1 MVPKWCTLTSMVEI
15 GKKRINLRV
24 QPKFHAYL
32 EELAKLGI
40 HGDNPTEVA
49 KVLLTLQVERLVR
62 EGFIKLQLDQE
73 KSGDPQINGLQ
84 S

>member
-1 MVPKWCTLTSMVEI
+1 MVQIRT
-15 GKKRINLRV
+15 KRINLRV

-32 EELAKLGI
+32 EELARLGI

-62 EGFIKLQLDQE
+62 EGFIKVQLDPD
-73 KSGDPQINGLQ
+73 KSGDPQIKGLQ